1 MLNEK
6 THTQT
11 QTHTQA
17 HTQRAWLFNTRGLTR
32 YSSAMCG
39 EYCCIPHTQYAQ
51 HITLLISLTLSFSVS
66 SSYALTPFLH
76 QCLPSARPLLL
87 LFLFY
92 FPQSPFPII
101 PFRLFTV
108 HALSLYPWHLFPL
121 DLSISF
127 FSIYP
132 YKMPLCCYL
141 IAFAFFAFSLSHSW
155 CTLQYSL
162 QYIQSL

>member
-87 LFLFY
+87 LFYFIFPNLPSLLSPLGCSLFMHY
-92 FPQSPFPII
+92 LCI
-101 PFRLFTV
+101 PGIFFHLIC
-108 HALSLYPWHLFPL
+108 LSLSFPSTL
-121 DLSISF
+121 TKC
-127 FSIYP
+127 P
-132 YKMPLCCYL
+132 
-141 IAFAFFAFSLSHSW
+141 FAA
-155 CTLQYSL
+155 T
-162 QYIQSL
+162 